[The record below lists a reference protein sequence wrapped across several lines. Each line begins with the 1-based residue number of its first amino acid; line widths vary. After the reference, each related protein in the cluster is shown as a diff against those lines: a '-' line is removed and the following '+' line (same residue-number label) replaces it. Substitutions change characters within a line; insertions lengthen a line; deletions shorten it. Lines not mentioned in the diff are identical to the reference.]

1 MKLLDLTGQTALVTG
16 ASQGLGAAIARTLAA
31 LGAQVVG
38 WDRHPPA
45 AAADAPPGVRFE
57 QVDVTDAQA
66 AASAAAALQAQ
77 GVGLDILVNN
87 AGIQGLT
94 APIAQQDDETWA
106 RVIDVNLTAVFRICR
121 SFAPHMQARGR
132 GRIINIASVA
142 GLRGVAGAV
151 AYSASKGGVLALSR
165 ALAKELVAS
174 GVTVNCAAPGLA
186 ETPLQSQMDAAY
198 VERIARR
205 IPMGRLCQPDDV
217 AATVA
222 WIASPACGYTTGAV
236 FDVSGGRLAD

>member
-1 MKLLDLTGQTALVTG
+1 MNLLDLSGKTALVTG

-38 WDRHPPA
+38 WDRSLPA
-45 AAADAPPGVRFE
+45 EGDAAPAGIRLE
-57 QVDVTDAQA
+57 QVDLTDGQA
-66 AASAAAALQAQ
+66 LAHAAAALLAR
-77 GVGLDILVNN
+77 GAGIDILVNN

-94 APIAQQDDETWA
+94 ATIEHQDDETWA
-106 RVIDVNLTAVFRICR
+106 RVIDVNLTTVFRMCR
-121 SFAPHMQARGR
+121 IFAPHMQQRCG

-151 AYSASKGGVLALSR
+151 AYSASKGGVLALSQ

-174 GVTVNCAAPGLA
+174 GVTVNCVAPGLA
-186 ETPLQSQMDAAY
+186 DTPLQQQMDTAY
-198 VERIARR
+198 IERIASR
-205 IPMGRLCQPDDV
+205 IPMGRLCQPGEV

-222 WIASPACGYTTGAV
+222 WIASPACSYTTGAV
-236 FDVSGGRLAD
+236 FDVSGGRLGA